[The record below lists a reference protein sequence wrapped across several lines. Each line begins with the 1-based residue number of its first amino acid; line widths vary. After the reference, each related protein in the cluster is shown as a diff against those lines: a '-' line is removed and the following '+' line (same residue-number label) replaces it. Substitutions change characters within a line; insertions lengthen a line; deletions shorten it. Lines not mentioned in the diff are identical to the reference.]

1 MGARYLIDS
10 NAVIEFLGGM
20 LPSAS
25 SNRLED
31 IVDQNDHSLSVIN
44 QIEVLGFNG
53 PVAEMQILE
62 EFVSGT
68 TLWPLSGE
76 IVQRTIALR
85 KTYKIKL
92 PDAIIAATALTH
104 DLILITRNVSDFN
117 KIEGLRLT
125 DSHEL

>member
-20 LPSAS
+20 LPPIC
-25 SNRLED
+25 SNQLED
-31 IVDQNDHSLSVIN
+31 IVDQDNHSLSIIN

-53 PVAEMQILE
+53 PAEEMQTLE
-62 EFVSGT
+62 AFVSGA
-68 TLWPLSGE
+68 TLWPLSDE
-76 IVQRTIALR
+76 VVQRTIALR

-92 PDAIIAATALTH
+92 PDAIIAATALIH
-104 DLILITRNVSDFN
+104 DLVLITRNVSDFN